1 MGFAGIGHRLQVH
14 FEIDAA
20 PQEHLAMVASG
31 IGLSIVPASTLSLH
45 PSLTMQVQRL
55 VVDGLAFKLAVWSV
69 WGLRAKLTAGTIEA
83 VEEIFSTAPASA
95 TRRAKAS

>member
-1 MGFAGIGHRLQVH
+1 
-14 FEIDAA
+14 
-20 PQEHLAMVASG
+20 
-31 IGLSIVPASTLSLH
+31 LSLP

-55 VVDGLAFKLAVWSV
+55 AIDGRAFNLAVRSV

-83 VEEIFSTAPASA
+83 VAEIFSTAPAGV